1 MRTLTLT
8 TIIIAI
14 ALFIKLPLALAVNA
28 VGISDNGTMILN
40 GRVLN
45 YSYSTQGVMGVL
57 TLYNASFTSV
67 GFVGGNVASI
77 QLNAVVTNGRYYYWV
92 QDIAHLEPLTGSS
105 LMVWFWD
112 DLWNVS
118 YPQAPLMLSHVRGS
132 RVYPSNQ
139 QYAYYYRHVEPSV
152 MVVKPPI
159 TVGCMV
165 TVSLTP
171 MGYINISYYYML
183 NATGIDT
190 GWVRYDSVIVMD
202 ESTEAY
208 ITVGGFNP
216 GGLSN
221 DIEWVVAGYTA
232 AAQLYVYY
240 WNATAILMYE
250 HDGHWYVPPSAQTRS
265 FDTGES
271 VNGVYG
277 IREIYNELRGFVMQI
292 NGAVNNTYLW
302 VPRAIASYSSGFLII
317 QLTPSG
323 GRWITTII
331 NPRGV
336 AHRLSGSALRVK
348 VNGTGRYII
357 NVTLY
362 AGNMSIVTYSYVVL
376 VKGVEPWLQTT
387 LLLIPLAAA
396 VVLLVKLLGAR
407 HGQGL

>member
-139 QYAYYYRHVEPSV
+139 QYAYYYRHVEPSSN
-152 MVVKPPI
+152 
-159 TVGCMV
+159 GC
-165 TVSLTP
+165 
-171 MGYINISYYYML
+171 
-183 NATGIDT
+183 
-190 GWVRYDSVIVMD
+190 
-202 ESTEAY
+202 
-208 ITVGGFNP
+208 
-216 GGLSN
+216 
-221 DIEWVVAGYTA
+221 
-232 AAQLYVYY
+232 
-240 WNATAILMYE
+240 
-250 HDGHWYVPPSAQTRS
+250 
-265 FDTGES
+265 
-271 VNGVYG
+271 
-277 IREIYNELRGFVMQI
+277 
-292 NGAVNNTYLW
+292 
-302 VPRAIASYSSGFLII
+302 
-317 QLTPSG
+317 
-323 GRWITTII
+323 
-331 NPRGV
+331 
-336 AHRLSGSALRVK
+336 
-348 VNGTGRYII
+348 
-357 NVTLY
+357 
-362 AGNMSIVTYSYVVL
+362 
-376 VKGVEPWLQTT
+376 
-387 LLLIPLAAA
+387 
-396 VVLLVKLLGAR
+396 
-407 HGQGL
+407 

>member
-1 MRTLTLT
+1 
-8 TIIIAI
+8 
-14 ALFIKLPLALAVNA
+14 
-28 VGISDNGTMILN
+28 
-40 GRVLN
+40 
-45 YSYSTQGVMGVL
+45 
-57 TLYNASFTSV
+57 
-67 GFVGGNVASI
+67 
-77 QLNAVVTNGRYYYWV
+77 
-92 QDIAHLEPLTGSS
+92 
-105 LMVWFWD
+105 
-112 DLWNVS
+112 
-118 YPQAPLMLSHVRGS
+118 
-132 RVYPSNQ
+132 
-139 QYAYYYRHVEPSV
+139 
-152 MVVKPPI
+152 
-159 TVGCMV
+159 
-165 TVSLTP
+165 
-171 MGYINISYYYML
+171 ML

-292 NGAVNNTYLW
+292 NGTVNNTYLW
-302 VPRAIASYSSGFLII
+302 VPRAIASYSNGFLII
-317 QLTPSG
+317 QPTPSG
-323 GRWITTII
+323 GKWITTII